1 MFRWIIG
8 SSLKFRFLL
17 LAASVALLVFGIE
30 QLQKMPVDVFPEFA
44 PPKVEIQTMGPGM
57 TAAEV
62 EELISIPMEDVL
74 RRTPGF
80 DIIRSKSLR
89 GLSDIVLIFKRGEDI
104 IEAHGGALW
113 ANSDSK
119 AGVVLHFTIPIIA
132 EIRSSVG

>member
-1 MFRWIIG
+1 M
-8 SSLKFRFLL
+8 
-17 LAASVALLVFGIE
+17 ALLVFGIE
-30 QLQKMPVDVFPEFA
+30 QLQKMPVDVFPECA
-44 PPKVEIQTMGPGM
+44 PPKVELQTMGPGM

-80 DIIRSKSLR
+80 DIIRSKSVR
-89 GLSDIVLIFKRGEDI
+89 GLSQIRLIFKRGVDI

-113 ANSDSK
+113 AHSDSK
-119 AGVVLHFTIPIIA
+119 AGVVVNFTIPISA